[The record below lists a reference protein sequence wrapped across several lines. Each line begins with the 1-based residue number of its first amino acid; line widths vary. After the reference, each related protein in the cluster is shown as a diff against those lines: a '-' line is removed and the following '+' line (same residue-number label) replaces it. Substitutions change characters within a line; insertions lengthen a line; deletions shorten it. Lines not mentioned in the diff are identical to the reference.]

1 MEAAAGASHD
11 HWLCTWLSGG
21 STLPILPHGQPYA
34 RGRPCI
40 LHILPAGRADP
51 LPGKPDR
58 EIVVVMIPFGANGS
72 PGTRGLAGDAQR
84 RATALAV
91 AVLCLIMGSRVP
103 HPGGHAFCIRP
114 RPARGRGPA
123 TSP

>member
-34 RGRPCI
+34 RGQPCI
-40 LHILPAGRADP
+40 LHILPAGRADS

-84 RATALAV
+84 RATAPGRRGVVPDHGLTG
-91 AVLCLIMGSRVP
+91 VL
-103 HPGGHAFCIRP
+103 
-114 RPARGRGPA
+114 GPVLRSA
-123 TSP
+123 